1 MFSDSQFL
9 ISQTGREN
17 RNSRF
22 LLILRNCHSS
32 NLNTLQVT
40 EVLSRDKTRLSISGW
55 FHGETAA
62 FPRKA
67 DPLPLLKEPPVEDGV
82 TEDEGGNR
90 RP

>member
-1 MFSDSQFL
+1 M
-9 ISQTGREN
+9 
-17 RNSRF
+17 
-22 LLILRNCHSS
+22 
-32 NLNTLQVT
+32 
-40 EVLSRDKTRLSISGW
+40 LSRDKTRLSISGW

-90 RP
+90 RPCHLITLQSGAAYRS

>member
-1 MFSDSQFL
+1 M
-9 ISQTGREN
+9 
-17 RNSRF
+17 
-22 LLILRNCHSS
+22 
-32 NLNTLQVT
+32 
-40 EVLSRDKTRLSISGW
+40 LSRDKTRLSISGW

-67 DPLPLLKEPPVEDGV
+67 DPLPLLKEPPAEDGV